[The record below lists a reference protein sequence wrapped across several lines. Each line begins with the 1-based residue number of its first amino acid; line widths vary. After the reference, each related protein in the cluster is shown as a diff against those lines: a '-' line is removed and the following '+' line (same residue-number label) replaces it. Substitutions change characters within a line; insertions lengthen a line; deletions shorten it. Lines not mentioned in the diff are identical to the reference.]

1 MKNLI
6 SDKIWIMLDGIT
18 KNLLI
23 FCIKPST
30 LKCACCGQLSKVIFW
45 PKEEVESVGRQS
57 MGQV

>member
-1 MKNLI
+1 
-6 SDKIWIMLDGIT
+6 MLDGIA